1 MGIKDLFEANEKL
14 IKTVYER
21 EKRIAELE
29 SQIVDIYRKLAQ
41 DRMLNKGDNEMIII
55 ARGKGEGKTSELIK
69 MADGTQNIILCKNT
83 LSAKRIEEQA
93 KTMGCKIN
101 KPIVFAE
108 FIGSLKKYIS
118 FPGKLLI
125 DDVDLEG
132 LLKYYF
138 GTYRFTVEA
147 VTLTTGEEE

>member
-1 MGIKDLFEANEKL
+1 MGFKNLIEANEKL
-14 IKTVYER
+14 IKTIYER

-29 SQIVDIYRKLAQ
+29 NQLADVYRRQAN
-41 DRMLNKGDNEMIII
+41 DRILNKGDDTMIII

-83 LSAKRIEEQA
+83 LSARRIQEQA

-125 DDVDLEG
+125 DDVDLQG
-132 LLKYYF
+132 LLRYYF
-138 GTYRFTVEA
+138 GPYRFEIEA